1 MGAGASS
8 KSTSDVPSSGT
19 SGKTALTRMSV
30 LSVAQ
35 ASKDSVI
42 IQELEAQVR
51 DLKAQ
56 ISMQSSSALIRDPKS
71 HHKLVE
77 ASLASLKR
85 KDKKVMEEIF
95 NCHATPLGLSAKALS
110 SALLAIDPSSLS
122 AELSDTD
129 AAKKL
134 SPEEKAKAV
143 EEVATKKLKEVDD
156 GSKGYANL
164 KEFREAVRLSCAK
177 VAESYPAIE
186 DVFRKFTDVKGLS
199 AEALKLALEKA
210 DAPVLLASEGCSP
223 EQIFRGADANTSGWV
238 DLAE

>member
-164 KEFREAVRLSCAK
+164 KEFREAVQK